1 MFKKGK
7 EKKKFIRSKDFYI
20 LLLARLIT
28 NFGDSLYAIASTLL
42 VYKMSGSTFYSGL
55 TLFLTSSTAI
65 VQLLLSPI
73 LDRINMKK
81 FLINSQIVQAVLI
94 LIIPLLH
101 SLNALEVYHIM
112 IIMPIISLINQLVYP
127 GQISLLPKIL
137 SEDELVTA
145 NSLMTMA
152 YQGSNA
158 IFDTLA
164 GIMIAAFG
172 FMAAFYIDSVT
183 FMITAILFTFLSKSL
198 SEYNKH
204 EKKDGE
210 NFIKNHFAELKDG
223 LALFKDSRI
232 YALVFGVVFINFA
245 ATSISAVL
253 PAFASDEIFYSLML
267 AAMGAGVLIGS
278 LFSSFSIFK
287 KCPLGKLYIY
297 GMLILSILWSGVSYF
312 SNNMIIAVILY
323 GIGWFV
329 VGIVNVYA
337 QTMVQILVPRDKL
350 GSAMGAM
357 VGISTFMAPIG
368 ALMGGALGEY
378 LGSPMTILLASFIIL
393 AVAIY
398 WIFNS
403 SIRKLPSVNNF
414 HEVF

>member
-20 LLLARLIT
+20 LLLGRLIT

-81 FLINSQIVQAVLI
+81 FLINSQIIQAVLI

-137 SEDELVTA
+137 SENELVTA

-164 GIMIAAFG
+164 GITIASFG
-172 FMAAFYIDSVT
+172 FMAAFYTDSVT
-183 FMITAILFTFLSKSL
+183 FIITVILFTFLSRSL
-198 SEYNKH
+198 SEYNKN
-204 EKKDGE
+204 KRC
-210 NFIKNHFAELKDG
+210 NSN
-223 LALFKDSRI
+223 
-232 YALVFGVVFINFA
+232 
-245 ATSISAVL
+245 
-253 PAFASDEIFYSLML
+253 
-267 AAMGAGVLIGS
+267 
-278 LFSSFSIFK
+278 
-287 KCPLGKLYIY
+287 
-297 GMLILSILWSGVSYF
+297 SG
-312 SNNMIIAVILY
+312 
-323 GIGWFV
+323 
-329 VGIVNVYA
+329 
-337 QTMVQILVPRDKL
+337 
-350 GSAMGAM
+350 
-357 VGISTFMAPIG
+357 
-368 ALMGGALGEY
+368 
-378 LGSPMTILLASFIIL
+378 
-393 AVAIY
+393 
-398 WIFNS
+398 
-403 SIRKLPSVNNF
+403 
-414 HEVF
+414 